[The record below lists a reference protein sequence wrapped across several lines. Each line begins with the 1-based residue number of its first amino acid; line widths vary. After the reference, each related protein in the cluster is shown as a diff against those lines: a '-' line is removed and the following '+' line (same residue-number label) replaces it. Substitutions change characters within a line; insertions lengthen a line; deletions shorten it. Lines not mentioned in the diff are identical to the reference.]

1 MATATVS
8 EMAQC
13 CDARPRRMAVPVAQL
28 AADYRTAF
36 GEEPGKLIAFGV
48 MSDTGNTGESVEA
61 WYGDISFS
69 PVDR

>member
-1 MATATVS
+1 
-8 EMAQC
+8 
-13 CDARPRRMAVPVAQL
+13 MAVPVAQL